1 MAISFSRPDPS
12 SPAAVGSASFPT
24 NRRGFDQGEVRDF
37 LRMVAAELARLQE
50 RERFLENELRTMQT
64 SGMSAPGRLDEETVT
79 TLLGEEAARVL
90 STARDASTQ
99 IRDRAEESAT
109 RLVKDAA
116 EDAARIRESAM
127 IEAAR
132 INEDAAHDAEAEIE
146 MAKQQGRD
154 MVNEARAYREKV
166 LSELSRRRDAARGQI
181 EQLLHGRDR
190 LLNAFERARLASE
203 DVINGLQDAHDEP
216 EFIVDLSPTTGPI
229 PVVNPEHPAVKM
241 FDHETAEVVE
251 TVEAEIATTVIFD
264 HETAEVIETA
274 EVVDT
279 DITGEVIIE
288 VSVPEVVEAAVIEVV
303 EEEVL
308 APEVVEIPAAIEDV
322 ITEAVEEIVET
333 GVISADHPVH
343 GVSRFEETLVE
354 AAAEVAAVEEA
365 PADAS
370 QTNVVSLFGR
380 GRRGN
385 EVPEVAPEISTPE
398 IVIEVE
404 APAAVEVPVVEE
416 KPSKK
421 AASGV
426 DDIFAKLRAGSTADV
441 AAKVEATEAVVEAEK
456 PSKKKSKPKQ
466 EIIAADPARFA
477 ERDEA
482 LSGLVVTMARKL
494 KRVLADEQNN
504 VLEHLRGKRSS
515 LEMDAI
521 LGTVEEHA
529 ARYAVSIAEDTMT
542 AASAGAK
549 SVKSSGGSSRR
560 VTQKAIAGH
569 VQDTITAGLVAGFRE
584 DARIAIGEAE
594 GDREIL
600 ASLMRDVY
608 RKWKTD
614 LIDQKVDDIACTSFS
629 KGGFLALEPSARV
642 SWMVDPNAECCSECE
657 DNSLAGAV
665 AKGDEF
671 PTGHAMPPAHPGC
684 RCLVC
689 PVQD

>member
-90 STARDASTQ
+90 TTARDASTQ

-229 PVVNPEHPAVKM
+229 PVVNPEHSSVKM
-241 FDHETAEVVE
+241 FDHETAEVVRTAE
-251 TVEAEIATTVIFD
+251 TEVSTTVIFD
-264 HETAEVIETA
+264 HETAQVVETEIVT
-274 EVVDT
+274 EVVVD
-279 DITGEVIIE
+279 
-288 VSVPEVVEAAVIEVV
+288 VEMTESAEAIVV
-303 EEEVL
+303 EEEIRT
-308 APEVVEIPAAIEDV
+308 PEVIEIPAAIEDV

-354 AAAEVAAVEEA
+354 AAAEVVTVDEA
-365 PADAS
+365 PTDTT

-398 IVIEVE
+398 VVAEEPLVTE
-404 APAAVEVPVVEE
+404 PAVLPE

-421 AASGV
+421 AATGV

-441 AAKVEATEAVVEAEK
+441 AAKVEASDVVVDTEK

-529 ARYAVSIAEDTMT
+529 SRYAVSIAEDTMT

-569 VQDTITAGLVAGFRE
+569 VQDSITAGLVAGFRE
-584 DARIAIGEAE
+584 DTRVAIGEAE

-614 LIDQKVDDIACTSFS
+614 LIDQNVDDIACTSYS

>member
-12 SPAAVGSASFPT
+12 SPAAVGSAAFPT

-64 SGMSAPGRLDEETVT
+64 RGMSAPGRLDEETVT

-90 STARDASTQ
+90 TTARDASTQ

-203 DVINGLQDAHDEP
+203 DVINGLTEAHDEP
-216 EFIVDLSPTTGPI
+216 EFIVDLTPTTGPI
-229 PVVNPEHPAVKM
+229 PIVNPDHSPVKV
-241 FDHETAEVVE
+241 FDHETADVAE
-251 TVEAEIATTVIFD
+251 TVEVAVSTTVIFD
-264 HETAEVIETA
+264 HETAEVVETTTITDVVVEISEP
-274 EVVDT
+274 EVT
-279 DITGEVIIE
+279 E
-288 VSVPEVVEAAVIEVV
+288 PEVVEDVIDV
-303 EEEVL
+303 
-308 APEVVEIPAAIEDV
+308 ADV
-322 ITEAVEEIVET
+322 ITEAVEEIIET
-333 GVISADHPVH
+333 AVISAEHPVH
-343 GVSRFEETLVE
+343 GLSRFDE
-354 AAAEVAAVEEA
+354 AAIESPVVEDT
-365 PADAS
+365 PADDN

-380 GRRGN
+380 GRRGI
-385 EVPEVAPEISTPE
+385 EVPEVEE
-398 IVIEVE
+398 VIEVPE
-404 APAAVEVPVVEE
+404 AVTTVEE
-416 KPSKK
+416 KTPK

-426 DDIFAKLRAGSTADV
+426 DDIFAKLRAGTTADV
-441 AAKVEATEAVVEAEK
+441 AAKVEAAEPATHKNAVTTKAVAEEGEAKEAA
-456 PSKKKSKPKQ
+456 PKKKSKPKQ

-529 ARYAVSIAEDTMT
+529 VRYAESIAEDTM
-542 AASAGAK
+542 AAAGSGAK
-549 SVKSSGGSSRR
+549 SVKTAGGSTRR
-560 VTQKAIAGH
+560 VTQKAVASH
-569 VQDTITAGLVAGFRE
+569 VKESVTAGLVAGFRK
-584 DARIAIGEAE
+584 DTRIAIGEAE

-614 LIDQKVDDIACTSFS
+614 LIDQHVDDLACTSYS
-629 KGGFLALEPSARV
+629 KGGFLALEPQTRV
-642 SWMVDPNAECCSECE
+642 SWMVDPEAACCSECE

-665 AKGDEF
+665 TKGEEF

>member
-1 MAISFSRPDPS
+1 
-12 SPAAVGSASFPT
+12 VGSAAFPT

-64 SGMSAPGRLDEETVT
+64 RGMSAPGRLDEETVT

-90 STARDASTQ
+90 TTARDASTQ

-203 DVINGLQDAHDEP
+203 DVINGLTEAHDEP
-216 EFIVDLSPTTGPI
+216 EFIVDLTPTTGPI
-229 PVVNPEHPAVKM
+229 PIVNPEHASAKVFDHEAADVVETVEVTTTTTII

-251 TVEAEIATTVIFD
+251 TEIAAGVIVEMPAPEISEVEISEPEVLVEEVMEVAD
-264 HETAEVIETA
+264 VIAEAVDEIIETA
-274 EVVDT
+274 
-279 DITGEVIIE
+279 
-288 VSVPEVVEAAVIEVV
+288 
-303 EEEVL
+303 
-308 APEVVEIPAAIEDV
+308 
-322 ITEAVEEIVET
+322 
-333 GVISADHPVH
+333 VISAEHPVH
-343 GVSRFEETLVE
+343 GMSRFEETTDELPI
-354 AAAEVAAVEEA
+354 VEET
-365 PADAS
+365 PADTN

-380 GRRGN
+380 GRRGTDVPEVV
-385 EVPEVAPEISTPE
+385 EVPEVIAP
-398 IVIEVE
+398 VE
-404 APAAVEVPVVEE
+404 VVEE
-416 KPSKK
+416 KAPKNT
-421 AASGV
+421 SGV
-426 DDIFAKLRAGSTADV
+426 DDIFAKLRAGTTADV
-441 AAKVEATEAVVEAEK
+441 ATKVESPEPVVRVEPVFTEAFAKEVIAKEAA
-456 PSKKKSKPKQ
+456 PKKKSKPKQ
-466 EIIAADPARFA
+466 AIIAADPTRFA

-521 LGTVEEHA
+521 LGTVDEQA
-529 ARYAVSIAEDTMT
+529 VRYAESIAEDTM
-542 AASAGAK
+542 AAAGSGAK
-549 SVKSSGGSSRR
+549 SVKSAGGSSRR
-560 VTQKAIAGH
+560 VTQKAVASH
-569 VQDTITAGLVAGFRE
+569 VKDSVTAGLVAGFRE
-584 DARIAIGEAE
+584 DTRIAIGEAE

-614 LIDQKVDDIACTSFS
+614 LIDQHVDDLACTSYS
-629 KGGFLALEPSARV
+629 KGGFLALDPQSRV
-642 SWMVDPNAECCSECE
+642 SWMVDPEAECCSECE

-665 AKGDEF
+665 TKGEEF